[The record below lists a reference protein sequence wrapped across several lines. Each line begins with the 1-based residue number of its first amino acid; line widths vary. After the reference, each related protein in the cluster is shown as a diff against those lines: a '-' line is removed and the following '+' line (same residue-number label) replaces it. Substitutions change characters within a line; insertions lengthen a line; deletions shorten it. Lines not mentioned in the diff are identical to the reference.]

1 MRATYRGISVG
12 APTIQK
18 TLTRTIGQATK
29 GATRRTHEPDCELS
43 DYSFADA
50 VADEEEGVNPLA
62 IAVVAAALVIGVGL
76 GAGATALWMSSHH
89 ARRPPAVA
97 AAHAPPAAKPAPLA
111 PNQLAIAPSAPP
123 VEAAA
128 PAPEAKA
135 ATPRAHRASARPIGA
150 ATGSASCRGLRGA
163 RGSQREVMI
172 CEWPQ
177 IAAADREMRRAPTSM
192 RWTPALERGSL
203 QASQDR
209 WLTDTEFA
217 AQRSAAALTDAY
229 QGRIGSNSNALA
241 AKQAAAHGGPTF
253 SPPLN

>member
-1 MRATYRGISVG
+1 MFCRAACRGISSC
-12 APTIQK
+12 APNGTEN
-18 TLTRTIGQATK
+18 AD
-29 GATRRTHEPDCELS
+29 ANHWASDEADDEPDCEP

-50 VADEEEGVNPLA
+50 VADDEEGVQFLA
-62 IAVVAAALVIGVGL
+62 IAVVATALVIGIGL
-76 GAGATALWMSSHH
+76 SAGATALWMSSHH

-97 AAHAPPAAKPAPLA
+97 AAHLPPAKAGSPGPKPAGHRALPA
-111 PNQLAIAPSAPP
+111 PPP

-135 ATPRAHRASARPIGA
+135 AAPRAHRASARPTGA
-150 ATGSASCRGLRGA
+150 ATGSATACGA

-177 IAAADREMRRAPTSM
+177 IAAADREMRRAYQH
-192 RWTPALERGSL
+192 ALDAGVERGSL

-209 WLTDTEFA
+209 WLTDSEFA

-229 QGRIGSNSNALA
+229 QGRIGELNALA
-241 AKQAAAHGGPTF
+241 ANE
-253 SPPLN
+253 PPH